1 MRPLKLLVIALAF
14 GAGPARAEPLEP
26 PTVRTTI
33 QVERTEDGSCSEVH
47 AGKAGGPAPLAM
59 TDICHGWS
67 SATCADKLLVVG
79 AGVTEDQAQVLF
91 TGENR
96 VTDVVA
102 LVDAAV
108 GARWPRHEHLHL
120 SFGAPRCVD
129 GAMVLPVSGSHLLA
143 DSTGSASGFSGELRI
158 AGPDDHSVRL
168 EAER

>member
-1 MRPLKLLVIALAF
+1 MRPFKFLVVALAA
-14 GAGPARAEPLEP
+14 GVGPAWAEPLEP

-33 QVERTEDGSCSEVH
+33 QVERTRDGSCSEVH

-96 VTDVVA
+96 AVDVVA

-108 GARWPRHEHLHL
+108 RAKWPRHEYLHL
-120 SFGAPRCVD
+120 SFGAPSCE
-129 GAMVLPVSGSHLLA
+129 GAAMVLPVSGSHLLA
-143 DSTGSASGFSGELRI
+143 DSTGSATGFAGELRI
-158 AGPDDHSVRL
+158 TDPRDHPVRL